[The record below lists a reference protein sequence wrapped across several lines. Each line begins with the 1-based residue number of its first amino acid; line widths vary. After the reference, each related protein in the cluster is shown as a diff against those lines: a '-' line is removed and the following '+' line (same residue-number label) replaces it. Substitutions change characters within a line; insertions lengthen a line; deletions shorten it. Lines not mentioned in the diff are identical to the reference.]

1 MNIEALTQFGSNFN
15 DGIFLIGIAILAIE
29 VVRGLFSKSMPRTA
43 FFDMFANVS
52 TQLPFLIVEVVLFS
66 AIYAS
71 YSIIADSFV
80 TWTIPTTTLSAL
92 LIVLIADLTYY
103 AEHRFAHQVRIFWT
117 QHAVHHSSRFMNISV
132 AVRFGPFEGLLSALF
147 HLPLVLIGFS
157 PELVFFGILIV
168 QAYQT
173 WIHTELVGKLGFI
186 DGILNTPSNHRV
198 HHGCDEKYIDKNYG
212 GIFII
217 WDRLFGTYQQEDE
230 TPRYGLARDFDSTNP
245 FRVWFS
251 ELPRL
256 FSDMGSVSSLR
267 ELWIVLFGRPREET
281 AWYRTSRKKK
291 RHMKYVKS
299 LL

>member
-1 MNIEALTQFGSNFN
+1 MNNEALTQFGSNFD
-15 DGIFLIGIAILAIE
+15 DGLFLIGIAILAIE
-29 VVRGLFSKSMPRTA
+29 IVKGLFSKSMHRTT

-52 TQLPFLIVEVVLFS
+52 TQLPFVIMQVLLFS
-66 AIYAS
+66 AIYAT
-71 YSIIADSFV
+71 YSVISDSFV
-80 TWTIPTTTLSAL
+80 TWTIPTTTLTAL
-92 LIVLIADLTYY
+92 LIVLVADLTYY
-103 AEHRFAHQVRIFWT
+103 GEHRFAHEVRLFWT

-132 AVRFGPFEGLLSALF
+132 GVRFGPFEGLLSALF

-186 DGILNTPSNHRV
+186 DRILNTPSNHRV

-230 TPRYGLARDFDSTNP
+230 RPRYGLTRDFDSTNP
-245 FRVWFS
+245 FQVWFS

-256 FSDMGSVSSLR
+256 FSDIAAASSLR
-267 ELWIVLFGRPREET
+267 ELQIVLFGKPGRAIVATSNEPRETE
-281 AWYRTSRKKK
+281 AGEKC
-291 RHMKYVKS
+291 
-299 LL
+299 

>member
-1 MNIEALTQFGSNFN
+1 MNIEALAQFGSNFD
-15 DGIFLIGIAILAIE
+15 DGIFLIALAILGIE
-29 VVRGLFSKSMPRTA
+29 IVKGLLSKSMHRTT

-52 TQLPFLIVEVVLFS
+52 TQLPFVIVEAALFS
-66 AIYAS
+66 GIYIA
-71 YSIIADSFV
+71 YSVISDSFV
-80 TWTIPTTTLSAL
+80 TWTIPTTTLTAL
-92 LIVLIADLTYY
+92 LIVLLADLTYY
-103 AEHRFAHQVRIFWT
+103 GEHRFAHEVRLFWT

-157 PELVFFGILIV
+157 AELVFFGILIV

-186 DGILNTPSNHRV
+186 DKILNTPSNHRV

-212 GIFII
+212 GILII

-230 TPRYGLARDFDSTNP
+230 TPQYGLARDFDSTNP

-256 FSDMGSVSSLR
+256 FSDIAGASSLR
-267 ELWIVLFGRPREET
+267 ELQIVLFGKPGAET
-281 AWYRTSRKKK
+281 APASNKPLKEE
-291 RHMKYVKS
+291 VQEVC
-299 LL
+299 

>member
-1 MNIEALTQFGSNFN
+1 MNIEALTQFGSNFD
-15 DGIFLIGIAILAIE
+15 DGFFLIGIAILAIE
-29 VVRGLFSKSMPRTA
+29 IVKGLFTRTMHRTA
-43 FFDMFANVS
+43 FLDMFANVS
-52 TQLPFLIVEVVLFS
+52 TQLPFLIMQVVLFS
-66 AIYAS
+66 AIYAC
-71 YSIIADSFV
+71 YSLIADSLV
-80 TWTIPTTTLSAL
+80 TWTIPTTTLTAL
-92 LIVLIADLTYY
+92 LVVLIADLTYY
-103 AEHRFAHQVRIFWT
+103 WEHRFAHQVRIFWT

-186 DGILNTPSNHRV
+186 DSVLNTPSNHRV

-256 FSDMGSVSSLR
+256 FSDMSSVSSLR
-267 ELWIVLFGRPREET
+267 ELRIVLFGRPGEEV
-281 AWYRTSRKKK
+281 ALVSNKPQKKEEA
-291 RHMKYVKS
+291 HEIC
-299 LL
+299 